1 MKASEDTWLPLLK
14 KVILSV
20 AISYVHDFQDA
31 PISLLISIF
40 IPFEGKIL
48 QQFIIVMRIC
58 SISFVLSFH
67 SIQHNLHSC
76 MVNNLYISLINTR
89 HKPHSST
96 MVHKVAHTNPI
107 PHVNF
112 MFTISIQTIHKHTLE
127 HR

>member
-1 MKASEDTWLPLLK
+1 MASTFEKGDLL
-14 KVILSV
+14 LSV

-31 PISLLISIF
+31 PISLLICIF

-48 QQFIIVMRIC
+48 QQLMIVMRIC
-58 SISFVLSFH
+58 SISFVLSIFPFH
-67 SIQHNLHSC
+67 PTQPTQL
-76 MVNNLYISLINTR
+76 VNNLYISLISTS

-96 MVHKVAHTNPI
+96 LVHKVAHTNPT

-112 MFTISIQTIHKHTLE
+112 MFTISIQMIRKHTLE